1 MVIPAWMPIT
11 KEMFVKVLNMI
22 KEQQEIDDKVG
33 DALETV
39 CGGWVLFNS
48 ENKNHQALVMLLEE
62 LCVDIHGYISWWLYE
77 SCNKIVKEMY
87 TNPDK
92 EPRIWDLTTPEA
104 LYDYIDEFRMDWIN
118 EKAIKETKK
127 NGSNKEADS

>member
-1 MVIPAWMPIT
+1 MVATAWMPIT
-11 KEMFVKVLNMI
+11 KETFVKVLNMI

-62 LCVDIHGYISWWLYE
+62 LCVDIHEYISWWLYE
-77 SCNKIVKEMY
+77 SCKKIVREVA
-87 TNPDK
+87 TNSDK
-92 EPRIWDLTTPEA
+92 EPRVWDLTTPEA
-104 LYDYIDEFRMDWIN
+104 LYDYMNEFRMAWIN
-118 EKAIKETKK
+118 EKAVKEAKK
-127 NGSNKEADS
+127 NGTSEENN

>member
-1 MVIPAWMPIT
+1 MVITTQMPIA
-11 KEMFVKVLNMI
+11 KETFVKVLNMI
-22 KEQQEIDDKVG
+22 KEQQKIDDKVG

-48 ENKNHQALVMLLEE
+48 ENKNHEALVMLLEE

-77 SCNKIVKEMY
+77 SCEKTVREMC
-87 TNPDK
+87 TNPAK
-92 EPRIWDLTTPEA
+92 EPRVWDLTTPEA

-118 EKAIKETKK
+118 EKTVKEAKK
-127 NGSNKEADS
+127 NGASKEDN

>member
-1 MVIPAWMPIT
+1 MITTALMPIT

-62 LCVDIHGYISWWLYE
+62 LCVDIHGYLSWWLYE
-77 SCNKIVKEMY
+77 SCDKIVTC
-87 TNPDK
+87 TNSDK
-92 EPRIWDLTTPEA
+92 EPRVWDLTTPEA
-104 LYDYIDEFRMDWIN
+104 LYDYINEFRMSWIN
-118 EKAIKETKK
+118 EKAMKEAKK
-127 NGSNKEADS
+127 NGTGKENS

>member
-1 MVIPAWMPIT
+1 MVITTWMPIT

-77 SCNKIVKEMY
+77 SIEKIVKEV
-87 TNPDK
+87 NIASDK
-92 EPRIWDLTTPEA
+92 EPRTWDLTTPEA
-104 LYDYIDEFRMDWIN
+104 LYDYIDEFRPDWIN
-118 EKAIKETKK
+118 EKAQQEVKE
-127 NGSNKEADS
+127 NG

>member
-1 MVIPAWMPIT
+1 MVTIAWMPIT

-22 KEQQEIDDKVG
+22 KERQEIDDKVG

-62 LCVDIHGYISWWLYE
+62 LCVDIHGYLSWWLYE
-77 SCNKIVKEMY
+77 SCDKIVTH
-87 TNPDK
+87 TNSDK
-92 EPRIWDLTTPEA
+92 EPHVWDLTTPEA
-104 LYDYIDEFRMDWIN
+104 LYDYINEFRIDWIN
-118 EKAIKETKK
+118 EKAAKETKK
-127 NGSNKEADS
+127 NGSSEENN

>member
-1 MVIPAWMPIT
+1 MVTTAWMPIT
-11 KEMFVKVLNMI
+11 KETFVKVLNMI

-62 LCVDIHGYISWWLYE
+62 LCVDIHEYISWWLYE
-77 SCNKIVKEMY
+77 SCKKIVREVAI
-87 TNPDK
+87 NSDK
-92 EPRIWDLTTPEA
+92 EPRVWDLTTPEA
-104 LYDYIDEFRMDWIN
+104 LYDYMDEFRMDWIN
-118 EKAIKETKK
+118 EKAKQEAKK
-127 NGSNKEADS
+127 NGTSKENN

>member
-1 MVIPAWMPIT
+1 MVTTARMPIT

-62 LCVDIHGYISWWLYE
+62 LCVDIHGYLSWWLYE
-77 SCNKIVKEMY
+77 SCEKIVREMA

-92 EPRIWDLTTPEA
+92 EPRVWDLTTPET
-104 LYDYIDEFRMDWIN
+104 LYDYIDEFRIDWMN
-118 EKAIKETKK
+118 EKAIKEAEK

>member
-1 MVIPAWMPIT
+1 MVATAWMPIT
-11 KEMFVKVLNMI
+11 KETFVKVLNMI

-62 LCVDIHGYISWWLYE
+62 LCVDIHEYISWWLYE
-77 SCNKIVKEMY
+77 SCKKIVREVV
-87 TNPDK
+87 TNSDK
-92 EPRIWDLTTPEA
+92 EPRVWDLTTPEA
-104 LYDYIDEFRMDWIN
+104 LYDYMDEFRMDWIN
-118 EKAIKETKK
+118 EKAKQEAKK
-127 NGSNKEADS
+127 NGTSKENN

>member
-1 MVIPAWMPIT
+1 MVTTARMPIT

-62 LCVDIHGYISWWLYE
+62 LCVDIHGYLSWWLYE
-77 SCNKIVKEMY
+77 SCDKIVTR

-92 EPRIWDLTTPEA
+92 EPSIWDLTAPEA
-104 LYDYIDEFRMDWIN
+104 LYDYINEFRIDWIN
-118 EKAIKETKK
+118 EKKVQETKK
-127 NGSNKEADS
+127 NGASK